1 MKKRRAV
8 TIKRFIS
15 ICLTLAIIF
24 TMTNTDV
31 HASDLEEV
39 ASESDEVIITD
50 GEIGAESSDENET
63 IIFYDCETGETE
75 EVQPGDEQGL
85 SRMADKCATNIIGGD
100 DRSPVSNTTGSPQ
113 RNVCFIEVR
122 FPDGFEGRGTGTLVN
137 FDVVLTAG
145 HVIYQP
151 DHGGYAE
158 YIWVVPGMYDYV
170 TWPLGTASCNG
181 KIAAPSGWINSHNYN
196 YDWAVFKL
204 TKSFDTYQLYG
215 YYKDNSVEMDRTVV
229 TYGYPCDYGTR
240 MMTCEGKVL
249 SATDYTMNI
258 NNDTAEG
265 DSGGAVIDKDLGYL
279 VAVSSTMHKNGW
291 GIPDYNTVVKINQ
304 TVVNAIKALSAN

>member
-1 MKKRRAV
+1 MKKRKTV

-15 ICLTLAIIF
+15 ICLALAILLA
-24 TMTNTDV
+24 MTNINV
-31 HASDLEEV
+31 HASDLEEI

-75 EVQPGDEQGL
+75 EVQPGDEEGL
-85 SRMADKCATNIIGGD
+85 SRIADKGGTNIIGND
-100 DRSPVSNTTGSPQ
+100 DRIHISDTTGSPQ
-113 RNVCFIEVR
+113 RNVCFIEVH

-145 HVIYQP
+145 HIIYQP
-151 DHGGYAE
+151 EHGGYAN

-170 TWPLGTASCNG
+170 TRPLGSAQCSG

-215 YYKDNSVEMDRTVV
+215 YYKDNSVEINREVV
-229 TYGYPCDYGTR
+229 TYGYPYDVGTQ
-240 MMTCEGKVL
+240 MMSCTGKVL

-265 DSGGAVIDKDLGYL
+265 DSGGAVIDKGLGYL
-279 VAVSSTMHKNGW
+279 VAVSSTMHKNGF

-304 TVVNAIKALSAN
+304 TVVDAIKALSAN